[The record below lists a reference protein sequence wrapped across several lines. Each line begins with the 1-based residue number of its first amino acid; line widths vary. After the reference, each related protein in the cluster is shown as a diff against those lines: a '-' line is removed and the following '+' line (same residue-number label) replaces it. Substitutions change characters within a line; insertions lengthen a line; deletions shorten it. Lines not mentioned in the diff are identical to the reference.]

1 MQQPTATLIAVVDD
15 DESLRDAL
23 DGLLRATGYRARTFA
38 SGGDFLASDGPGQ
51 ARCLICDIQMP
62 GMCGVE
68 LLGQLQARG
77 FDIPVIF
84 ISAHPGQRA
93 RISTNMP
100 GVVSCLP
107 KPFEAERLLDCIE
120 SALHR

>member
-1 MQQPTATLIAVVDD
+1 MKQPTATLIAVVDD

-38 SGGDFLASDGPGQ
+38 SGSEFLASDGPGQ
-51 ARCLICDIQMP
+51 AGCLISDIQMP

-68 LLGQLQARG
+68 LLAQLQVRG

-84 ISAHPGQRA
+84 ISAHPGQRS
-93 RISTNMP
+93 RITPGMP
-100 GVVSCLP
+100 GVVTCLP
-107 KPFEAERLLDCIE
+107 KPFEAQQLLDCIA

>member
-1 MQQPTATLIAVVDD
+1 MKQPTATLIAVVDD

-23 DGLLRATGYRARTFA
+23 DGLLRATGYRTRTFA
-38 SGGDFLASDGPGQ
+38 SGIDFLASDGPGQ
-51 ARCLICDIQMP
+51 AGCLISDIQMP

-68 LLGQLQARG
+68 LLTQLQLRG

-84 ISAHPGQRA
+84 ISAHPGQRS
-93 RISTNMP
+93 RITPGMA

-107 KPFEAERLLDCIE
+107 KPFEAQQLLDCIE
-120 SALHR
+120 TALHH

>member
-1 MQQPTATLIAVVDD
+1 MKQPTGALIAVVDD

-38 SGGDFLASDGPGQ
+38 SGSDFLASDGPGQ
-51 ARCLICDIQMP
+51 ARCLISDIQMP

-68 LLGQLQARG
+68 LLTQLHARG
-77 FDIPVIF
+77 IDIPVIF
-84 ISAHPGQRA
+84 ISAHPGQRS
-93 RISTNMP
+93 RITPDMA
-100 GVVSCLP
+100 GVVTCLP
-107 KPFEAERLLDCIE
+107 KPFEAQHLLDCIA

>member
-1 MQQPTATLIAVVDD
+1 MKQPTATLIAVVDD

-38 SGGDFLASDGPGQ
+38 NGIDFLTSDGPGQ
-51 ARCLICDIQMP
+51 AGCLISDIQMP

-68 LLGQLQARG
+68 LLTQLQLRG

-84 ISAHPGQRA
+84 ISAHPGQRS
-93 RISTNMP
+93 RITPGMA

-107 KPFEAERLLDCIE
+107 KPFEAQQLLDCIE
-120 SALHR
+120 TALHH

>member
-1 MQQPTATLIAVVDD
+1 MQQPSATLIAVVDD

-38 SGGDFLASDGPGQ
+38 SGSDFLASDGPAQ
-51 ARCLICDIQMP
+51 AGCLISDIQMP

-68 LLGQLQARG
+68 LLNQLHARG
-77 FDIPVIF
+77 FEIPVIF
-84 ISAHPGQRA
+84 ISAHPGQRS
-93 RISTNMP
+93 RITADMA
-100 GVVSCLP
+100 GVVGCLP
-107 KPFEAERLLDCIE
+107 KPFEAQQLLDSIE

>member
-1 MQQPTATLIAVVDD
+1 MTHATATLIAVVDD

-23 DGLLRATGYRARTFA
+23 DGLLRATGYQARTFA
-38 SGGDFLASDGPGQ
+38 SASDFLASDGPSQ
-51 ARCLICDIQMP
+51 AGCLISDIQMP

-68 LLGQLQARG
+68 LLAQLQGRG

-84 ISAHPGQRA
+84 ISAHPGQRS
-93 RISTNMP
+93 RITPGMP
-100 GVVSCLP
+100 GVIGCLP
-107 KPFEAERLLDCIE
+107 KPFEAQQLLDCIT

>member
-1 MQQPTATLIAVVDD
+1 MQPPTATLIAVVDD

-38 SGGDFLASDGPGQ
+38 SGSDFLASDGPDQ
-51 ARCLICDIQMP
+51 AGCLISDIQMP

-68 LLGQLQARG
+68 LLTQLHARG

-84 ISAHPGQRA
+84 ISAHPGQRS
-93 RISTNMP
+93 RITPGMA
-100 GVVSCLP
+100 GVVTCLP
-107 KPFEAERLLDCIE
+107 KPFETQQLLDSIE
-120 SALHR
+120 SALLR